1 MIEKYKEKLFH
12 HAKNSATNANKTVSK
27 TAIQKT
33 AESTGDLIG
42 NKTANNFTKLSKSSP
57 QIKSE
62 NEKEI
67 PKERYIYPQKKDSK
81 LLINEDDHNI
91 KNGISKRSKSAGQYI
106 KSTI

>member
-1 MIEKYKEKLFH
+1 MIKKYKEKLFH
-12 HAKNSATNANKTVSK
+12 HVKNSATNANKTGSK

-57 QIKSE
+57 QTKSE

-67 PKERYIYPQKKDSK
+67 PKERYISPEERQQIIDKWRWS
-81 LLINEDDHNI
+81 
-91 KNGISKRSKSAGQYI
+91 
-106 KSTI
+106 